1 MKDEIKEIYLSNLE
15 WFKTQD
21 DIGVVNGNIT
31 FKNSMSLKEFEKIL
45 DNTYVMLCDKDYITN
60 LQENARGQVND
71 YFKDKYADEVLKNA
85 NLQEENQKLKELC
98 DKYEEEHS
106 NEFKIWKD
114 ERSQLIDYK
123 SRNEKYEKVINEIKE
138 KIDDYFGYDY
148 ENESQARLDTINE
161 INYITVDL
169 YNGGDEE

>member
-1 MKDEIKEIYLSNLE
+1 MMKDDIKEIYLSNLE

-21 DIGVVNGNIT
+21 DMGVVNGNII
-31 FKNSMSLKEFEKIL
+31 FKNSISLKELEKIVE
-45 DNTYVMLCDKDYITN
+45 NTYVILCDKDYITN

-85 NLQEENQKLKELC
+85 KLQEENERLKIDKKTIKRWYKLC
-98 DKYEEEHS
+98 
-106 NEFKIWKD
+106 
-114 ERSQLIDYK
+114 K
-123 SRNEKYEKVINEIKE
+123 SRNEKYEKAINEIKE

-161 INYITVDL
+161 INYIIVDL